1 MFSGFMHVY
10 LAIMSVIRVFTKV
23 VELFPGCYKSTQLVA
38 VLLQIMNLCKMLHL
52 YGVATMHSHLEL
64 ATESKLIKFWILLE
78 ILMVLVTLL
87 TPTLYLFLR
96 SLAFREQIIDRL
108 ANQRYSDDTKIVD
121 EVEMTVIVT
130 DEEKACMEGTFVRS
144 KKEKPKVKHED
155 QAEEDVHNL
164 VDNPERTKSVHFK
177 TGTDRRPTRRN
188 DSVDSENRSADESA
202 VECKVKR
209 EKFLFKGPGTWQ
221 NLK

>member
-52 YGVATMHSHLEL
+52 YGVATMRSHLEL

-78 ILMVLVTLL
+78 ILMLLVTIL

-96 SLAFREQIIDRL
+96 SLAFREQIIDRQ
-108 ANQRYSDDTKIVD
+108 ASQRYSDDTLIVD
-121 EVEMTVIVT
+121 EVELKEVT
-130 DEEKACMEGTFVRS
+130 QQEKEHMEGTFVIE
-144 KKEKPKVKHED
+144 KELPKVKHED
-155 QAEEDVHNL
+155 QADDDVHNL
-164 VDNPERTKSVHFK
+164 LDKHERTKSVRFK
-177 TGTDRRPTRRN
+177 TDRKSTRRN
-188 DSVDSENRSADESA
+188 GPNSGDWENSHLDGMPVYS
-202 VECKVKR
+202 K
-209 EKFLFKGPGTWQ
+209 EKGDMFTFRG
-221 NLK
+221 